1 MPGKSDAQ
9 RSLAGYGLWDHKES
23 DTTKQLDTH
32 ARAHTYTHTP
42 LMIKHHYEI
51 LADLPICKSGC
62 IFLSRE
68 SRMFGNYLGLL
79 RVSKY

>member
-1 MPGKSDAQ
+1 MGTFLDAIILTVFIVI
-9 RSLAGYGLWDHKES
+9 SHKLLVGRERHPCAR
-23 DTTKQLDTH
+23 TRTH
-32 ARAHTYTHTP
+32 IHTHTP

-51 LADLPICKSGC
+51 LADSPICKSTC

-79 RVSKY
+79 HV